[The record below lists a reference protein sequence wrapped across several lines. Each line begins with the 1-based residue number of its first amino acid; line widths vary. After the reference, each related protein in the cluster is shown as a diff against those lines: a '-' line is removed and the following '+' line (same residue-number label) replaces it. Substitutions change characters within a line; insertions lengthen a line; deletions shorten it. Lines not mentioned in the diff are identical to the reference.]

1 MMGHREPLK
10 NGAEWDA
17 FSPWRRWLHFKRRV
31 LRHIKTGFNRR
42 ARRTAKRALKEN
54 SDE

>member
-17 FSPWRRWLHFKRRV
+17 FTGWRRFLHWKRGA
-31 LRHIKTGFNRR
+31 LAKIKAQFNRR
-42 ARRTAKRALKEN
+42 ARREARRALKET